1 MIAEMRKSLEDCREY
16 NFDKPFPATMAT
28 KTENTGIP
36 FEDAGIFLSGGS

>member
-1 MIAEMRKSLEDCREY
+1 MSLLREEL
-16 NFDKPFPATMAT
+16 DKPFPGTMAT